1 MEIKS
6 DRYLNRSISKK
17 ILLII
22 IGLLVSIIII
32 ILSSSTA
39 SAETPRY
46 LHVNSI
52 TMELDGPDAT
62 FTVDY
67 ELDIVAKIY
76 VLFLGS
82 GNIEPAI
89 NDIFF
94 DFDNY
99 KIVNVRDN
107 YAVVIANDISYK
119 DPSQIG
125 NFYFHDAH
133 DLGVRVDT
141 FNLVFPT
148 GITRTFNDVSSTKN
162 TFFEDK

>member
-1 MEIKS
+1 
-6 DRYLNRSISKK
+6 
-17 ILLII
+17 
-22 IGLLVSIIII
+22 
-32 ILSSSTA
+32 
-39 SAETPRY
+39 
-46 LHVNSI
+46 
-52 TMELDGPDAT
+52 MELDGPDAT

-67 ELDIVAKIY
+67 ELDIVARIY

-89 NDIFF
+89 NDIFY
-94 DFDNY
+94 DFGDY

-107 YAVVIANDISYK
+107 YAVVIANNVSYK
-119 DPSQIG
+119 DPDQIG

-148 GITRTFNDVSSTKN
+148 GITRTFNDVSSTTN

>member
-6 DRYLNRSISKK
+6 DRSLDRPSSKK
-17 ILLII
+17 ISLITILL
-22 IGLLVSIIII
+22 LFSIIII
-32 ILSSSTA
+32 ILSASTA
-39 SAETPRY
+39 NAETPRY

-67 ELDIVAKIY
+67 ELDIVARIY

-89 NDIFF
+89 NDIFY
-94 DFDNY
+94 DFGDY

-107 YAVVIANDISYK
+107 YAVVIANNVSYK
-119 DPSQIG
+119 DPDQIG

-148 GITRTFNDVSSTKN
+148 GITRTFNDVSSTTN

>member
-6 DRYLNRSISKK
+6 DTSLDRSRSKK
-17 ILLII
+17 ILLIT

-62 FTVDY
+62 FTVNY
-67 ELDIVAKIY
+67 ELDIVARIY

-89 NDIFF
+89 NEIFY
-94 DFDNY
+94 DFEDY

-107 YAVVIANDISYK
+107 YAVVIANNVSYI
-119 DPSQIG
+119 DPNQIG
-125 NFYFHDAH
+125 NFYFHDSI

-148 GITRTFNDVSSTKN
+148 GITRTFKDVSSTTN
-162 TFFEDK
+162 TFFEQK